1 MAQQVQVRLVD
12 DIDGSDA
19 AETISLGLD
28 GKSYQ
33 LDLSEKNAKKL
44 RKAMEPFVAAARRA
58 RGAGRGRSRGSSAS
72 PATTRDRTAAI
83 REWARENGHQV
94 ADRGRIPASV
104 IAAYEQTAK

>member
-12 DIDGSDA
+12 DIDGLDA

-58 RGAGRGRSRGSSAS
+58 RGAGRGRSRRSSAS